1 MRRRMLAVL
10 LIFCLCMP
18 LAALGQEEDW
28 VAQESLRLT
37 QQVKTLAGSQ
47 EWRALMGGNGEVGEL
62 LDDFAATETAEESAR
77 YPVTMAQ
84 ADGLLA
90 MDQVQLPQELMPLAR
105 QRMVSSIGTRLGSTL
120 GAVHIAA
127 QSIAMASQCQPLP
140 QDWEGE
146 ALLVLF
152 SCGEEWSALV
162 TMMDLGTGVLSQQ
175 ATFLHMS
182 AADAM
187 ALLAEMGLEQ
197 A

>member
-62 LDDFAATETAEESAR
+62 LDGFAATETAEEAAR
-77 YPVTMAQ
+77 YPVTTAQ

-175 ATFLHMS
+175 AVFLHMS